1 MNIAVRLKHHI
12 MHPYRIFN
20 VNSIPRRLIEHTVYR
35 EIFIE
40 QDYYWLIEGLRPD
53 TIAIDIGAFR
63 GETAIYFAM
72 QDKISKVYSYELMP
86 DNYEIAKANVENL
99 PFKHKIEVFN
109 QAVAETKGTVYA
121 PKGGGDAITTIAKS
135 GIPIQAV
142 GLNDVLDNF
151 KNVIIKCDVEG
162 AEDQI
167 FNQNVDLAQVY
178 KIMVEYH
185 DEKGRDKVIGV
196 LRNCG
201 FDTSFKD
208 EYAKTDHKYCG
219 IGYIYASKGSEKSHI
234 KHENQK
240 EHGK

>member
-1 MNIAVRLKHHI
+1 
-12 MHPYRIFN
+12 
-20 VNSIPRRLIEHTVYR
+20 
-35 EIFIE
+35 
-40 QDYYWLIEGLRPD
+40 
-53 TIAIDIGAFR
+53 
-63 GETAIYFAM
+63 M

-162 AEDQI
+162 AEPDIQPECRPGAGLQDNGRI
-167 FNQNVDLAQVY
+167 PRRRN
-178 KIMVEYH
+178 
-185 DEKGRDKVIGV
+185 GRDKVIGV

-208 EYAKTDHKYCG
+208 ECAKTTTNTAESDTYTQAREARKA
-219 IGYIYASKGSEKSHI
+219 I
-234 KHENQK
+234 
-240 EHGK
+240 